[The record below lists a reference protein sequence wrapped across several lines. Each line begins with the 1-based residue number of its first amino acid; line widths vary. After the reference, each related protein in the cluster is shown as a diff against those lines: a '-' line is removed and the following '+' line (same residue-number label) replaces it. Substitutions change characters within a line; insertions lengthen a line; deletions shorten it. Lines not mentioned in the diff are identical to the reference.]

1 MLDVPALA
9 EDVAEQFGLAAVD
22 RSWEP
27 LCRSL
32 AVDPGDASELVCV
45 GTVRDHL
52 GRRRRC
58 AWHLVLHRRA
68 GGDWTHLYRV
78 LPEHGR
84 TLVLLDRARPG
95 DARDALR
102 HHVLRHVPGHV
113 GRAMPAGRPDA
124 PDDQT
129 RRTPPR

>member
-9 EDVAEQFGLAAVD
+9 KDLAEDPGLAAD

-27 LCRSL
+27 LCRRL
-32 AVDPGDASELVCV
+32 AVAGRDAAELVCV
-45 GTVRDHL
+45 GTARDHL

-58 AWHLVLHRRA
+58 AWHLVLHRRD

-84 TLVLLDRARPG
+84 VLVLLDRARPG

-102 HHVLRHVPGHV
+102 HHAICHGLGHVP
-113 GRAMPAGRPDA
+113 AMPAGRTDA
-124 PDDQT
+124 PND
-129 RRTPPR
+129 